1 MSSGA
6 AAPPGRTWRPAL
18 RLGIVAVV
26 VVLAFLVVRRFVGD
40 IDWGQVRD
48 SLAHLDW
55 WQLPVLVAGLLV
67 RQTLN
72 ALPLALYIE
81 GCSPAQAFVND
92 QAAILMT
99 TVAPPPADVVMR
111 LSMFGSWGI
120 TTSAGLA
127 GTAMNTVSFYVVR
140 FGAPLLGVLVM
151 VLTGEFVTSELWAA
165 LISGSISVAL
175 LVVVWLSFRDP
186 AFAAS
191 TGSRAGRLARRV
203 RPAVDPDAWSA
214 SVTAFRG
221 AVVGRIGRTLPLSIL
236 ALVGM
241 VLVDALLI
249 VLSVR
254 FVGVSAQ
261 ELSTTW
267 IVTAFLAAYPL
278 TLFPF
283 SGLGLLDAV
292 VVATLVD
299 QAGTQV
305 EAPLVAA
312 LIIWR
317 VVTIGTPL
325 LLGSLCLGWWRMTT
339 RAPGG

>member
-1 MSSGA
+1 MAGSPRTTGGPDDVERRRS
-6 AAPPGRTWRPAL
+6 PSGRTWRPAL

-214 SVTAFRG
+214 APASPRSRSP
-221 AVVGRIGRTLPLSIL
+221 GRPRP
-236 ALVGM
+236 
-241 VLVDALLI
+241 
-249 VLSVR
+249 R
-254 FVGVSAQ
+254 SA
-261 ELSTTW
+261 SRS
-267 IVTAFLAAYPL
+267 AR
-278 TLFPF
+278 
-283 SGLGLLDAV
+283 S
-292 VVATLVD
+292 
-299 QAGTQV
+299 
-305 EAPLVAA
+305 
-312 LIIWR
+312 R
-317 VVTIGTPL
+317 
-325 LLGSLCLGWWRMTT
+325 CC
-339 RAPGG
+339 